1 MSDRER
7 ENAAVRSLMT
17 LPPLAMLQTGEE
29 QWSMVMP
36 VDVEMYGHGAYKVAF
51 GEVFESET
59 RSN

>member
-1 MSDRER
+1 MGDRER
-7 ENAAVRSLMT
+7 ENAAVRALMT

-29 QWSMVMP
+29 RWSMVMP
-36 VDVEMYGHGAYKVAF
+36 IDVEIYGHGTYKVAL